1 MTNII
6 LQCSQ
11 TIKQNTLY
19 YLFNQLSDHSDSCEQ
34 DMKMAGCCI
43 LLKIIQAEA
52 YPVFSKVVLISLG
65 V

>member
-19 YLFNQLSDHSDSCEQ
+19 YLFNQLSDHSDSCER
-34 DMKMAGCCI
+34 DMKMADWCI
-43 LLKIIQAEA
+43 LLKIIQVEA
-52 YPVFSKVVLISLG
+52 YPAFSNVVLISLG